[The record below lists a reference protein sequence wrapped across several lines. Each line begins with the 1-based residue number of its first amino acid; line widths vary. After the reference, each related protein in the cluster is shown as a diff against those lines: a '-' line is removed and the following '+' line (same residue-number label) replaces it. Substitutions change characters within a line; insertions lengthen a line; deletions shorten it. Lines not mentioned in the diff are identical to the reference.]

1 MRRRIHVG
9 GAAALVLTLALAG
22 CGTSGADVPAVGARE
37 RSLVVW
43 VDEDRAS
50 AIEGLAGSFGAE
62 AGVAIDVVPRTS
74 ETLRADYVRAV
85 TQGEGP
91 DVLIGAHDWLG
102 ELVTNGVVQSVELD
116 DPAAFAPAAVEAVTY
131 DGVTY
136 GVPLSIESVALV
148 RNDALAT
155 ATPATFDEVVAQGEA
170 LVTAGRAKRPLLV
183 QQGDGGDPYHLYPV
197 QTSFGAPAF
206 RAAED
211 GSYTAELA
219 LGGEAGH
226 AFARYLRSL
235 AERDVLDPAVTSET
249 ATQAFLAGES
259 PYVLTGPWSTAAFVE
274 AGMDITVLP
283 VPPAGTSPAQPF
295 VGVQGAFVNNLS
307 LHQEEARAFVGDF
320 LATPEAQL
328 ALYRATSRAPALTA
342 ALDQITD
349 DPVTTGFADAGA
361 QGAPMPAIP
370 QMGMVWLYWGS
381 TEASIASGEGDP
393 AALWDQ
399 MVANIEAS
407 IAAEL

>member
-1 MRRRIHVG
+1 MRRRILTG
-9 GAAALVLTLALAG
+9 GAVGLALVLALAA
-22 CGTSGADVPAVGARE
+22 CGSAEPDEPAAATA

-43 VDEDRAS
+43 VDEARA
-50 AIEGLAGSFGAE
+50 AALEELAGPYGAK
-62 AGVAIDVVPRTS
+62 AGVAIDVVPQTS
-74 ETLRADYVRAV
+74 ETLRDDYVRAV
-85 TQGEGP
+85 AQGEGP
-91 DVLIGAHDWLG
+91 DVLVGAHDWLG
-102 ELVTNGVVQSVELD
+102 ELVTNGVVQPVEIAEPD
-116 DPAAFAPAAVEAVTY
+116 AFAPAAVGAMTY

-136 GVPLSIESVALV
+136 GTPLSIESVALV

-155 ATPATFDEVVAQGEA
+155 TTPATFDEVVAQGQE
-170 LVTAGRAKRPLLV
+170 LVAAGRATRPLLV
-183 QQGDGGDPYHLYPV
+183 QQGEGGDPYHLYPV

-206 RAAED
+206 RADEE
-211 GSYTAELA
+211 GSYTTELA

-226 AFARYLRSL
+226 AFAEFLGSL
-235 AERDVLDPAVTSET
+235 ADRDVLDPAVTSDV
-249 ATQAFLAGES
+249 ATQGFLAGES

-283 VPPAGTSPAQPF
+283 VPPAGDLPAQPF

-307 LHQEEARAFVGDF
+307 LHQDEARAFVGDF

-342 ALDQITD
+342 ALEQITD
-349 DPVTTGFADAGA
+349 DPITTGFADAGA
-361 QGAPMPAIP
+361 QGAPMPAVP

-381 TEASIASGEGDP
+381 TEAAIARGEGDP

-399 MVANIEAS
+399 MVQNIEAS

>member
-1 MRRRIHVG
+1 MRRRILAG
-9 GAAALVLTLALAG
+9 GAVGLTLVLALAA
-22 CGTSGADVPAVGARE
+22 CGSAEPDEPAAVAAS
-37 RSLVVW
+37 RSLTVW
-43 VDEDRAS
+43 VDEARAG
-50 AIEGLAGSFGAE
+50 ALEGLAGSYGAE
-62 AGVAIDVVPRTS
+62 AGIAIDVVPQTS
-74 ETLRADYVRAV
+74 ETLRDGYVRAV

-102 ELVTNGVVQSVELD
+102 ELVTNGVVQPVDLAD
-116 DPAAFAPAAVEAVTY
+116 ADAFAPAAVEAMTY

-136 GVPLSIESVALV
+136 GMPLSIESVALV

-155 ATPATFDEVVAQGEA
+155 TTPATFGEVVAQGEA
-170 LVTAGRAKRPLLV
+170 LVAEGRATRPLLV
-183 QQGDGGDPYHLYPV
+183 QQGDGGDPYHMYPV

-206 RAAED
+206 RADEE
-211 GSYTAELA
+211 GSYTTELA
-219 LGGEAGH
+219 LGGDGGR
-226 AFARYLRSL
+226 AFAEFLADL
-235 AERDVLDPAVTSET
+235 AERDVLDPAVTSDV
-249 ATQAFLAGES
+249 ATQGFLAGES
-259 PYVLTGPWSTAAFVE
+259 PYILTGPWSTAAFAE
-274 AGMDITVLP
+274 AGMDISVLP
-283 VPPAGTSPAQPF
+283 VPPAGDLPAQPF

-307 LHQEEARAFVGDF
+307 LHQDAARAFVGDF

-342 ALDQITD
+342 ALDEITD
-349 DPVTTGFADAGA
+349 DPITTGFADAGA

-381 TEASIASGEGDP
+381 TEASIARGEGDP

>member
-1 MRRRIHVG
+1 MRRRILTG
-9 GAAALVLTLALAG
+9 GAAALVLVLALAG
-22 CGTSGADVPAVGARE
+22 CAGPGPDRPAAGAHE

-43 VDEDRAS
+43 VDEARAG
-50 AIEGLAGSFGAE
+50 AIEDLAGQFGTG

-102 ELVTNGVVQSVELD
+102 ELVTSGVVQSVELD
-116 DPAAFAPAAVEAVTY
+116 EPGAFAPAAVEAVTY

-155 ATPATFDEVVAQGEA
+155 TTPATFDEVVAQGEA
-170 LVTAGRAKRPLLV
+170 LVAAGRAARPLLV

-206 RAAED
+206 RADED

-226 AFARYLRSL
+226 AFARYVRSL
-235 AERDVLDPAVTSET
+235 AEREVLDPAITSDA

-259 PYVLTGPWSTAAFVE
+259 PYVLTGPWGTAAFVE

-283 VPPAGTSPAQPF
+283 VPPAGALPAQPF

-307 LHQEEARAFVGDF
+307 LHQEDARAFVADF

-342 ALDQITD
+342 ALDRITD
-349 DPVTTGFADAGA
+349 DPVTTGFAAAGA
-361 QGAPMPAIP
+361 QGAPMPATP

-381 TEASIASGEGDP
+381 TEASIARGEGDP
-393 AALWDQ
+393 AVLWDQ
-399 MVANIEAS
+399 MVTNIEAA

>member
-1 MRRRIHVG
+1 MRRRILAG
-9 GAAALVLTLALAG
+9 GAAGLTLVLALAA
-22 CGTSGADVPAVGARE
+22 CGSAGPDEPAPVAAS

-43 VDEDRAS
+43 VDEARAG
-50 AIEGLAGSFGAE
+50 ALEGLAGAYGAE
-62 AGVAIDVVPRTS
+62 AGVAIDVVPQTS
-74 ETLRADYVRAV
+74 ETLRDAYVRAV

-102 ELVTNGVVQSVELD
+102 ELVTNGVVQPVDLA
-116 DPAAFAPAAVEAVTY
+116 DPDAFAPAAVEAMTY

-136 GVPLSIESVALV
+136 GMPLSIESVALV

-155 ATPATFDEVVAQGEA
+155 TTPATFGEVVAQGEA
-170 LVTAGRAKRPLLV
+170 LVAEGRATRPLLV

-206 RAAED
+206 RADDE
-211 GSYTAELA
+211 GSYTSELA
-219 LGGEAGH
+219 LGGDGGR
-226 AFARYLRSL
+226 AFAEFLADL
-235 AERDVLDPAVTSET
+235 AERDVLDPAITSEV
-249 ATQAFLAGES
+249 ATQGFLAGGS
-259 PYVLTGPWSTAAFVE
+259 PYILTGPWSTAAFVE
-274 AGMDITVLP
+274 AGMDISVLP
-283 VPPAGTSPAQPF
+283 VPPAGDLPAQPF

-307 LHQEEARAFVGDF
+307 LQQDAARAFVGDF

-342 ALDQITD
+342 ALDEITD
-349 DPVTTGFADAGA
+349 DPITTGFADAGA

-381 TEASIASGEGDP
+381 TEASIARGEGDP

>member
-1 MRRRIHVG
+1 MRRRILAG
-9 GAAALVLTLALAG
+9 GAAGLALTVVLAACGSPDAG
-22 CGTSGADVPAVGARE
+22 GSAATPTGRA
-37 RSLVVW
+37 LVVW
-43 VDEDRAS
+43 VDDARAG
-50 AIEGLAGSFGAE
+50 ALEELAGPYGAE
-62 AGVAIDVVPRTS
+62 VGVTIDVVPQTS
-74 ETLRADYVRAV
+74 ETLRDDYVRAV
-85 TQGEGP
+85 SQGEGP
-91 DVLIGAHDWLG
+91 DVLVGAHDWLG
-102 ELVTNGVVQSVELD
+102 ELVTNGVVQPVELAE
-116 DPAAFAPAAVEAVTY
+116 PGAFAPAAVQAMTY

-136 GVPLSIESVALV
+136 GMPLSIESVALV
-148 RNDALAT
+148 RNDALVT
-155 ATPATFDEVVAQGEA
+155 TTPATFDEVVAQGEE
-170 LVTAGRAKRPLLV
+170 LVAAGRAVRPFLV

-211 GSYTAELA
+211 GSYTTELT
-219 LGGEAGH
+219 LGGGAGH
-226 AFARYLRSL
+226 AFGRYLGDL
-235 AERDVLDPAVTSET
+235 AGRGVLDPAVTSEV

-283 VPPAGTSPAQPF
+283 VPPAGPLPAQPF

-307 LHQEEARAFVGDF
+307 LHQDDARAFVGDF

-381 TEASIASGEGDP
+381 TEAAIARGEGDP

-399 MVANIEAS
+399 MVRDIEAS